1 MIDKKESTKINTLR
15 FICIIFL
22 VLLHTQIGHLLTPT
36 NTDIINIQNII
47 NIPFLPIL
55 FFLSGYLFFQTKEE
69 NKDRSFRDWIIY
81 TYIYKIRRR
90 IRTLLIP
97 YIYGALL
104 P

>member
-55 FFLSGYLFFQTKEE
+55 FFLSGYLFFSDK
-69 NKDRSFRDWIIY
+69 
-81 TYIYKIRRR
+81 RRK
-90 IRTLLIP
+90 
-97 YIYGALL
+97 
-104 P
+104 

>member
-81 TYIYKIRRR
+81 TYEVI
-90 IRTLLIP
+90 
-97 YIYGALL
+97 
-104 P
+104 